1 MKQRHRKHRSPV
13 RDLLQ
18 QSRIDQTLRAIWGR
32 VGTTDWIRP
41 LASRLGVDLPI
52 VFNLYLTT
60 RRCGLVDGSLSFPYL
75 TRSGHDRMRSV
86 DRSAEPA

>member
-1 MKQRHRKHRSPV
+1 MKQRHRKHRRPV

-18 QSRIDQTLRAIWGR
+18 QARIDSTLRAIWGR
-32 VGTTDWIRP
+32 VGVAGWMRP

-60 RRCGLVDGSLSFPYL
+60 LRCGLVAGSPGIPHL
-75 TRSGHDRMRSV
+75 TKRGYDRLRLI
-86 DRSAEPA
+86 DPEAKPA